1 MLGPLKLDNCSRQ
14 ALKGPCYV
22 ERIHDE
28 LGSCKVQGASSH
40 SCVGDA
46 VEVGVHMWS
55 PRISWIGRRESARGC
70 LWGEVEISGQVVGQF
85 YMGVRG
91 GCW

>member
-1 MLGPLKLDNCSRQ
+1 MRSLLCGEVH
-14 ALKGPCYV
+14 V
-22 ERIHDE
+22 ELR
-28 LGSCKVQGASSH
+28 SCKVQGASGH

-46 VEVGVHMWS
+46 VEVGVRMWS
-55 PRISWIGRRESARGC
+55 PRISWIGRRQGAREFLC
-70 LWGEVEISGQVVGQF
+70 VWGVEISDQVVDQF